1 MQRTNRSRGAVMY
14 LRVASGNR
22 TDHKHALSVQRDAC
36 GREAERLGAV
46 LTDEFVDLDV
56 TITASEGGAR

>member
-14 LRVASGNR
+14 LRAASGNR

-36 GREAERLGAV
+36 ERESKRLGAV
-46 LTDEFVDLDV
+46 LTDEFVDLGV
-56 TITASEGGAR
+56 RPTSSERGAL

>member
-1 MQRTNRSRGAVMY
+1 MY